1 MDVPFDMVRDQQRPW
16 ARPDSLVIQTVACSC
31 AAFGKGSFTGHCGN
45 VRDACADDLAY
56 GRLTFVNSD
65 SKGTLHHIELWVPD
79 LGRAKQ
85 EWGWVL
91 AGLGYSIYQSWAT
104 GISWRL
110 GLTYIVAEQSPAM
123 SSSEHERTLPGLNHL
138 AFHAGSKEGL
148 DAFVEESRRHGW
160 VQLFQDKYPHAGGPE
175 HYAAYLVNSDGFEL
189 ELVATT

>member
-1 MDVPFDMVRDQQRPW
+1 MQPARGSVTGRCGRVRE
-16 ARPDSLVIQTVACSC
+16 
-31 AAFGKGSFTGHCGN
+31 TG
-45 VRDACADDLAY
+45 DDDLAY
-56 GRLTFVNSD
+56 GRLAFVNSD

-91 AGLGYSIYQSWAT
+91 VGLGYSIYQSWAT

-138 AFHAGSKEGL
+138 AFHAGSKEDL
-148 DAFVEESRRHGW
+148 DAFVRESRRHGW
-160 VQLFQDKYPHAGGPE
+160 VQLFQDKYPHAGGSE